1 MHKQTQTQ
9 TQQTRWRRNCHHQT
23 VQHWTLFTRGFYHEN
38 RRYCNRIIHHHHKH
52 DCQRTRCHK
61 HGGRCTRHG
70 LCADRLHCLL
80 CRWLDY
86 CCKGIVIMAK
96 RHITPL
102 GKHKP
107 VGSSWAS
114 MDMAYS
120 HTYEPEDKPE
130 FHSYVTGQ
138 FPAMQ
143 DQWRKA
149 QEKKT
154 LDDAASIM
162 ATLL

>member
-1 MHKQTQTQ
+1 
-9 TQQTRWRRNCHHQT
+9 
-23 VQHWTLFTRGFYHEN
+23 
-38 RRYCNRIIHHHHKH
+38 
-52 DCQRTRCHK
+52 
-61 HGGRCTRHG
+61 
-70 LCADRLHCLL
+70 
-80 CRWLDY
+80 
-86 CCKGIVIMAK
+86 MAK
-96 RHITPL
+96 RHFTPI

-107 VGSSWAS
+107 VGSSWVS

-130 FHSYVTGQ
+130 FHAYVTGQ

-143 DQWRKA
+143 AQWRKA